1 MVQLYIQD
9 KAYQVETPFHY
20 TISGA
25 KSRIETRF
33 RIQVKHI
40 KLRLFLLKFFFT
52 KIFLLRFNSKYLCC
66 GLQGKLIKNP
76 VSRTAQFQVVEIS
89 MI

>member
-40 KLRLFLLKFFFT
+40 KLRLFKN
-52 KIFLLRFNSKYLCC
+52 FLLRFNSKYLCC

-76 VSRTAQFQVVEIS
+76 VSRTAQFQVVEIC